1 MNTKWS
7 ERTEAAGLESV
18 EGPTSLFSRLA
29 DRLGVAAK
37 AATVFGEAVER
48 DGVTVI
54 PVAKARWGLGAGGGH
69 HRPGT
74 REGIGGGGG
83 VIVAPV
89 GYIEIKDGAS
99 RFRQIWD
106 PVSAAGAAGVAL
118 AAGAILLWALARRS
132 DD

>member
-7 ERTEAAGLESV
+7 ERIEAAGLESV

-69 HRPGT
+69 QRPGT

-106 PVSAAGAAGVAL
+106 PAAAAGLAL
-118 AAGAILLWALARRS
+118 AAGALLLWALARSR
-132 DD
+132 D

>member
-1 MNTKWS
+1 MNSKWS
-7 ERTEAAGLESV
+7 ERSETAGLESA

-37 AATVFGEAVER
+37 ATTVFGEAVER

-69 HRPGT
+69 QRPGT

-89 GYIEIKDGAS
+89 GYIEIKDGTS

-106 PVSAAGAAGVAL
+106 PLAAAGVAL
-118 AAGAILLWALARRS
+118 AAGALLVWALARSR
-132 DD
+132 D